1 MAFFQDPSRQPFLRV
16 PVSVLWLIVLLI
28 GLHAGRVLLFP
39 GSESDGIFATYG
51 FVPARYYAGYNPG
64 TLVSR
69 LLPFVTYLFLHGSW
83 SHVLINSVWL
93 LAFGPVVARRFGPVL
108 FLLLFLIC
116 GIAAALTHLA
126 AYRESIAPLIGASG
140 AISGLMAASFRML
153 ALGPEEEPALAPLFS
168 ARILTWTVIWAAINV
183 FAGITGFGAGPGPA
197 VIAWGAH
204 LGGYAA
210 GLVLAGPFERLAR
223 S

>member
-16 PVSVLWLIVLLI
+16 PASVLWLIVLLI
-28 GLHAGRVLLFP
+28 GLHAARVLLFP
-39 GSESDGIFATYG
+39 GSESDGLFETYG
-51 FVPARYYAGYNPG
+51 FVPARYTGYNPG

-83 SHVLINSVWL
+83 SHVLFNSVWL
-93 LAFGPVVARRFGPVL
+93 LAFGPAVARRFGPVL
-108 FLLLFLIC
+108 FLIFFLVC
-116 GIAAALTHLA
+116 GVVAALTHLA
-126 AYRESIAPLIGASG
+126 VYRESIAPVIGASG
-140 AISGLMAASFRML
+140 AISGLMAASFRMI
-153 ALGPEEEPALAPLFS
+153 ALGPGDEPAALAPLFS
-168 ARILTWTVIWAAINV
+168 ARILGWTAIWAAINA

-204 LGGYAA
+204 MGGYAA
-210 GLVLAGPFERLAR
+210 GLVLAGPFDRLAR